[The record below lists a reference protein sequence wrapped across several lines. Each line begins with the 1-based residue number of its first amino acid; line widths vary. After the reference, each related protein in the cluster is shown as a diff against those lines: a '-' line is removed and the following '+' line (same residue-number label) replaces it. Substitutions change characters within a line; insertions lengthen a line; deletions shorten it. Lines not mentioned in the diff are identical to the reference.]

1 MLMRAP
7 ILGGLILA
15 TLTGFSVQAQGAV
28 DYRAQARCIAVYE
41 AAAGAVEQGGGDKAL
56 VKSFDRN
63 RERTALALAARRDL
77 PAGTNPAVT
86 SAEADKL
93 DGQGKDALVNEAKA
107 CDKTLGY

>member
-1 MLMRAP
+1 MRAP
-7 ILGGLILA
+7 LLGGLILA
-15 TLTGFSVQAQGAV
+15 TLTGFSVQAQGNV
-28 DYRAQARCIAVYE
+28 DFRAQARCIAVYE

-77 PAGTNPAVT
+77 PAGTNPAAIQ

-93 DGQGKDALVNEAKA
+93 EGKAAEALINEAKA

>member
-1 MLMRAP
+1 MRAP
-7 ILGGLILA
+7 ILGGLVLA
-15 TLTGFSVQAQGAV
+15 VLTGFSAQAQGSV
-28 DYRAQARCIAVYE
+28 DFRAQARCIAVYE
-41 AAAGAVEQGGGDKAL
+41 AAAGAVEQGGADKAL

-77 PAGTNPAVT
+77 PAGTNPSAVT

-93 DGQGKDALVNEAKA
+93 DGKPADALINEAKA

>member
-1 MLMRAP
+1 MRAP

-15 TLTGFSVQAQGAV
+15 TLTGFSVQAQGNV
-28 DYRAQARCIAVYE
+28 DFRAQARCIAVYE
-41 AAAGAVEQGGGDKAL
+41 AAASAVEQGGGDKAL

-77 PAGTNPAVT
+77 PAGTNPSAVT
-86 SAEADKL
+86 ASEADKL
-93 DGQGKDALVNEAKA
+93 DGRPAEALINEAKA